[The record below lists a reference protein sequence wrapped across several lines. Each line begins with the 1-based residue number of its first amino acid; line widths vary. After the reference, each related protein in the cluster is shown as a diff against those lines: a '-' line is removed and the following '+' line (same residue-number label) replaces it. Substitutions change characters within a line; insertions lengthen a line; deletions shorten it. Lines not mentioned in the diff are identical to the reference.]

1 MARGGCLRFPC
12 SFACVPSANG
22 LAYLSALACRSR
34 NMKRRGVST
43 LIGEE
48 PIYPIRYGEGTEK
61 VEGTETGL
69 LKTVEVEYKV
79 CGLLVVRS
87 KWLVIQQIQ

>member
-1 MARGGCLRFPC
+1 VRGNAREYGGGDGQGRMFKVSLF
-12 SFACVPSANG
+12 FACVSSANG

-48 PIYPIRYGEGTEK
+48 PIYPIRY
-61 VEGTETGL
+61 
-69 LKTVEVEYKV
+69 
-79 CGLLVVRS
+79 
-87 KWLVIQQIQ
+87 